1 MYVQNVC
8 KHAFHG
14 ISKVQ
19 YLEMAVVNTGN
30 GQWPKVS
37 RRTEVQK
44 ALASFYLREMLSDF
58 FALKIWD
65 SANVQFMGFSHLYKI
80 IVKSL
85 CFFISIYGW
94 GILSFSEKLCT
105 IHKIRHDEESLTL
118 MTTLSTQEAC
128 SGGQLKVE
136 KQFFSSSFSLKG
148 NKR

>member
-1 MYVQNVC
+1 MFSTQNT
-8 KHAFHG
+8 FHG
-14 ISKVQ
+14 TLKMQ
-19 YLEMAVVNTGN
+19 YLEVAVVNAGN

-44 ALASFYLREMLSDF
+44 ALASFYLREILSDF

-65 SANVQFMGFSHLYKI
+65 SANVQFMRSSHLYKI

-94 GILSFSEKLCT
+94 GILSFLKSSVPSQN
-105 IHKIRHDEESLTL
+105 RHDEESLTL
-118 MTTLSTQEAC
+118 MTTLSTQKAC

-136 KQFFSSSFSLKG
+136 KHFFSSSFSLKG